1 MAPLIRVPGS
11 GKRTGDAD
19 YRGLI
24 RFCITFLV
32 GPVISGLALIPGIR
46 AAKQPPPVIAP

>member
-19 YRGLI
+19 YRDLI
-24 RFCITFLV
+24 RFCLTFLV
-32 GPVISGLALIPGIR
+32 GPVDIRPAVIPGIR
-46 AAKQPPPVIAP
+46 AAKQPPLVIAS